1 MIVLDVTAPDHAPAS
16 KLALGC
22 APLGNL
28 YAQVSDRQANRAV
41 KAALSSGIR
50 YFDTA
55 PHYGLGLSERRLGH
69 ALAGRARNTFVVST
83 KVGRLL
89 RRNPAPTGSD
99 LANGFAVPD
108 DLARVQDYS
117 RDGVRRSIAESLVRL
132 HLDYIDIALV
142 HDPDDNMDEAITE
155 TIPAL
160 LELRDEGIVKAVGAG
175 MNDWLALV
183 RLVEETDL
191 DTVMIA
197 GRWTL
202 LDRSGTPLLDVCRRR
217 SVSVLAAAPLIRAS
231 WQAIPCVPAQ
241 HSITPRPT
249 TADSTP
255 PDDWLR
261 YVVLTGLTSLPPLFN
276 SRFDTQLSQRSYAG
290 CAPKKKSPPTLRSS
304 APRSPANVGRS
315 SNTKALI
322 TECQTALFRP
332 ARSVCERP
340 SPLEPFQPIA
350 RESPR

>member
-175 MNDWLALV
+175 MNDWLALI

-202 LDRSGTPLLDVCRRR
+202 LDRSGAPLLDVCRRR
-217 SVSVLAAAPLIRAS
+217 SVSVLAAAPFNSGILASNTVRAG
-231 WQAIPCVPAQ
+231 ATFNYAPADHGRLDAARRLAEICRDYRVDLAAAALQ
-241 HSITPRPT
+241 FPLRHPAV
-249 TADSTP
+249 TA
-255 PDDWLR
+255 
-261 YVVLTGLTSLPPLFN
+261 VVCGMRSQKEVAADTSLV
-276 SRFDTQLSQRSYAG
+276 
-290 CAPKKKSPPTLRSS
+290 S
-304 APRSPANVGRS
+304 APIPSQCWEE
-315 SNTKALI
+315 L
-322 TECQTALFRP
+322 EHH
-332 ARSVCERP
+332 SV
-340 SPLEPFQPIA
+340 A
-350 RESPR
+350 Y

>member
-1 MIVLDVTAPDHAPAS
+1 MIVIDVTAHDRPPAS

-28 YAQVSDRQANRAV
+28 YAQVSDGQANRAV
-41 KAALSSGIR
+41 RAALRSGIR

-69 ALAGRARNTFVVST
+69 ALEGRARNTFLVST

-108 DLARVQDYS
+108 DLARVPDYS
-117 RDGVRRSIAESLVRL
+117 RDGVRRSIAESLARL
-132 HLDYIDIALV
+132 RLDYIDIALV

-160 LELRDEGIVKAVGAG
+160 LELRDEGVVKAVGAG
-175 MNDWLALV
+175 MNDWLALM

-202 LDRSGTPLLDVCRRR
+202 LDRSGAPLLDLCGCR
-217 SVSVLAAAPLIRAS
+217 SVSVLAAAPFNSGILASNTVRAGATFNYAAADRGRLGAARRLADICRDYRVDLAAAAL
-231 WQAIPCVPAQ
+231 QFPLRHPAVTAVVCGMRSQ
-241 HSITPRPT
+241 KEV
-249 TADSTP
+249 TAD
-255 PDDWLR
+255 
-261 YVVLTGLTSLPPLFN
+261 TSLV
-276 SRFDTQLSQRSYAG
+276 
-290 CAPKKKSPPTLRSS
+290 S
-304 APRSPANVGRS
+304 APIPSQCWEE
-315 SNTKALI
+315 L
-322 TECQTALFRP
+322 
-332 ARSVCERP
+332 ERDRV
-340 SPLEPFQPIA
+340 A
-350 RESPR
+350 Y